1 MEILQD
7 LIKPENTE
15 IRIRECP
22 DSGVFVT
29 GLECVRVENTQD
41 YLRIIKTADKNKL
54 VGFTSINS
62 ASSRSH
68 VLTIIKIEKRI
79 K

>member
-29 GLECVRVENTQD
+29 GLEWVRVENTND
-41 YLRIIKTADKNKL
+41 CLKIIKTAEKNKS
-54 VGFTSINS
+54 VGFTSLNP
-62 ASSRSH
+62 
-68 VLTIIKIEKRI
+68 
-79 K
+79 